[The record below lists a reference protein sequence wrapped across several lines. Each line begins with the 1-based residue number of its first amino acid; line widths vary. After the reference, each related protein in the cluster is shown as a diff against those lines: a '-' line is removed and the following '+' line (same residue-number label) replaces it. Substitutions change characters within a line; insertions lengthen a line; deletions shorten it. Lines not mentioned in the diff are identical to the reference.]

1 MLSTQRAILLGPDRV
16 ARTVARMR
24 QDPMERWMLCQPRD
38 VRESYVFEVLDR
50 RGVPNAE
57 QIWMLRQPDAVRTSY
72 IREVL
77 E

>member
-1 MLSTQRAILLGPDRV
+1 M

-24 QDPMERWMLCQPRD
+24 QDPMERWMLFQPRD
-38 VRESYVFEVLDR
+38 VRQSYVLEVLDR
-50 RGVPNAE
+50 RDVRNAE
-57 QIWMLRQPDAVRTSY
+57 QIWMLRQPDAVRDSY

>member
-38 VRESYVFEVLDR
+38 VRESYVFEVFDR

-57 QIWMLRQPDAVRTSY
+57 QIWMLRQPDAVRTSD